1 MQLAQSDQIET
12 AYHQWQSD
20 NLELE
25 RWDKVAADFHQYENL
40 RSGPMTEVE
49 TEKARLQQENQSL
62 EKRQHSE
69 LFMSNDQMQAYS
81 GSPNIIE
88 KGEKSPDEELREE
101 HSLLKQM
108 LRFHER
114 DRQLIAYELHDGLVQ
129 DVTAAQMLLDYL
141 LKSGNLPDG
150 EARRQV
156 QEASRLVQKAIDE
169 ARQLIG
175 GLHPIILE
183 EMGVVLAISYLID
196 NLPPSNKLAIDFD
209 ANVQSARFEPLLEV
223 AIYRIIQQA
232 INNIQRH
239 SRASR
244 AKIRLTQQGNWIHV
258 EIQDEGIG
266 FDPSSVS
273 EDRFGLQG
281 IRERARLMRGRAVI
295 ESAPGNGTHIYV
307 DLPVA

>member
-1 MQLAQSDQIET
+1 MSALKKQSLALIM
-12 AYHQWQSD
+12 
-20 NLELE
+20 
-25 RWDKVAADFHQYENL
+25 K
-40 RSGPMTEVE
+40 
-49 TEKARLQQENQSL
+49 NQSL
-62 EKRQHSE
+62 GKRQHSE

-88 KGEKSPDEELREE
+88 KGEISPDEELREE
-101 HSLLKQM
+101 HAFLKQM

-141 LKSGNLPDG
+141 IKSGNLPDG
-150 EARRQV
+150 EVRQQV
-156 QEASRLVQKAIDE
+156 QEASRLVQKAVDE

-175 GLHPIILE
+175 GLRPIILE
-183 EMGVVLAISYLID
+183 EMGVVSAISYLID
-196 NLPPSNKLAIDFD
+196 NLPRNELTIDFD
-209 ANVQSARFEPLLEV
+209 AKVQSARFEPLLE
-223 AIYRIIQQA
+223 ATIYRIIQQA
-232 INNIQRH
+232 INNIQCH
-239 SRASR
+239 SRASQ
-244 AKIRLTQQGNWIHV
+244 AKIRLSQQDNWIHL
-258 EIQDEGIG
+258 EIQDWGIG

-295 ESAPGNGTHIYV
+295 ESAPGKGTHINV